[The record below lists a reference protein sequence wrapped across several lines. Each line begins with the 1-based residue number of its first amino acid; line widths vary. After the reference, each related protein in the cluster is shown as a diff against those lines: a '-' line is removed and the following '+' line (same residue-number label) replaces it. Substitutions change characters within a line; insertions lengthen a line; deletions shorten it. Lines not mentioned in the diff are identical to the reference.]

1 MARLTSLA
9 AREEHT
15 CLDGH
20 EDKGPV
26 LHRRTRIGRLDLEL
40 IEPGW
45 AFARKWERAAH
56 VTDASYVLALPLTGC
71 VAFSQDG
78 RVGTARPGEYV
89 LLSELAFYELSSDK
103 TARFLVLRI
112 PAVELRGRLVS
123 IEDHISRRF
132 KPNERMTRLLAG
144 MIGSVAELFID
155 CPPPNPQAL
164 ATEIVGFVALTIGSE
179 DRGAA
184 TDVRNA
190 RYHLRRRI
198 VDFIESNLSDQS
210 LSPKKIAASS
220 RISLSYL
227 YSLFNDNETTV
238 SQFVQTKRLQRAYE
252 ILVADPKGHRTVSE
266 VAYEVGF
273 KNVSHFSRCFSRHFK
288 IAPRD
293 ARQTPAAAQQAG
305 TNVRPAQPKG
315 SSSPQIASSRNA
327 FDSPYWDVRKQ
338 PLHETF

>member
-1 MARLTSLA
+1 MARLTSVA
-9 AREEHT
+9 SCEDHT
-15 CLDGH
+15 GLHAGN
-20 EDKGPV
+20 DKDPGPTQDW
-26 LHRRTRIGRLDLEL
+26 RTRIGRLDLEL
-40 IEPGW
+40 IGPDH
-45 AFARKWERAAH
+45 AFARNWERVACIHDAA
-56 VTDASYVLALPLTGC
+56 YVLVFPLTGC

-78 RVGTARPGEYV
+78 RIGIARPGEYV

-103 TARFLVLRI
+103 TARFLMLRI
-112 PAVELRGRLVS
+112 PAAELRGRLVS
-123 IEDHISRRF
+123 VEDHISRRF
-132 KPNERMTRLLAG
+132 KPNEQMTHLLAG
-144 MIGSVAELFID
+144 MIRSVAELFVAS
-155 CPPPNPQAL
+155 PPPNPQAL
-164 ATEIVGFVALTIGSE
+164 ATEMVSFVALTIGSE

-198 VDFIESNLSDQS
+198 VDFIESHLGDQS

-252 ILVADPKGHRTVSE
+252 ILVADPKGRRTVSE

-288 IAPRD
+288 VAPRD
-293 ARQTPAAAQQAG
+293 VRQTPVAPPQPAASA
-305 TNVRPAQPKG
+305 RSPQPK
-315 SSSPQIASSRNA
+315 SPAARVAPRNGYG
-327 FDSPYWDVRKQ
+327 SPYWEIDKQ
-338 PLHETF
+338 PVHETA

>member
-1 MARLTSLA
+1 MARLTSLLP
-9 AREEHT
+9 RDE
-15 CLDGH
+15 CSGLDDEA
-20 EDKGPV
+20 EDLPSQQA
-26 LHRRTRIGRLDLEL
+26 RIGRLGLEL
-40 IEPGW
+40 IRPDRSFTRDW
-45 AFARKWERAAH
+45 QRASSID
-56 VTDASYVLALPLTGC
+56 DACYVVVFPLAGG

-78 RVGTARPGEYV
+78 RIGFARPGEYV
-89 LLSELAFYELSSDK
+89 LLSELAFYELSSNK
-103 TARFLVLRI
+103 NARLLMVRI
-112 PAVELRGRLVS
+112 PAAELRGRLLS
-123 IEDHISRRF
+123 IEDHVSRRF
-132 KPNERMTRLLAG
+132 KPNEQMTHLLAG
-144 MIGSVAELFID
+144 MIRSVAELFINS
-155 CPPPNPQAL
+155 PPPNPQAL
-164 ATEIVGFVALTIGSE
+164 ATEIIGFVALTIGSE

-198 VDFIESNLSDQS
+198 IDFIESHLGDES

-288 IAPRD
+288 VAPRD
-293 ARQTPAAAQQAG
+293 VRQEQNASPHPTKDPRYAAQKRLMAPR
-305 TNVRPAQPKG
+305 VP
-315 SSSPQIASSRNA
+315 SSPRGR
-327 FDSPYWDVRKQ
+327 FGSPYWEPR
-338 PLHETF
+338 PLQDTV

>member
-9 AREEHT
+9 FSKEHT
-15 CLDGH
+15 GLDHH
-20 EDKGPV
+20 EDESPG
-26 LHRRTRIGRLDLEL
+26 LDQRTCIGRLELEF
-40 IEPGW
+40 IGPGRV
-45 AFARKWERAAH
+45 FARSREHAAS
-56 VTDASYVLALPLTGC
+56 TDDASYMLIFPLTGC

-78 RVGTARPGEYV
+78 RTGIARPGEYV
-89 LLSELAFYELSSDK
+89 LLSERAFYEMSSDK
-103 TARFLVLRI
+103 TGRSLMLRV
-112 PAVELRGRLVS
+112 PAAELRGRLVS
-123 IEDHISRRF
+123 IDDHISRRF
-132 KPNERMTRLLAG
+132 KPNEKMTRLLAG
-144 MIGSVAELFID
+144 MIHGVADLFIES
-155 CPPPNPQAL
+155 PPPNPQAL
-164 ATEIVGFVALTIGSE
+164 ATEVVGFIALTIGSE

-198 VDFIESNLSDQS
+198 VDFIDNNLGDQS

-288 IAPRD
+288 VAPRD
-293 ARQTPAAAQQAG
+293 VRQPPTSPSPPDADG
-305 TNVRPAQPKG
+305 RPAHGQATTRRA
-315 SSSPQIASSRNA
+315 ASSVRNG
-327 FDSPYWDVRKQ
+327 FDSPYWNVGKPR
-338 PLHETF
+338 LHETV

>member
-1 MARLTSLA
+1 MARLTSLP
-9 AREEHT
+9 RDERPG
-15 CLDGH
+15 LDD
-20 EDKGPV
+20 EAERLAPPSA
-26 LHRRTRIGRLDLEL
+26 RIGRLEL
-40 IEPGW
+40 QFVRPDRP
-45 AFARKWERAAH
+45 FARNWER
-56 VTDASYVLALPLTGC
+56 VTSVFDACYVLVLPLTGS

-78 RVGTARPGEYV
+78 RSGIARSGEYL

-103 TARFLVLRI
+103 HTRLLLVRI
-112 PAVELRGRLVS
+112 PAAELRGRLVS
-123 IEDHISRRF
+123 IEDHVSRRF
-132 KPNERMTRLLAG
+132 KPNEQMTRLLTG
-144 MIGSVAELFID
+144 MIRSVAELFID
-155 CPPPNPQAL
+155 CVPPNPQAL
-164 ATEIVGFVALTIGSE
+164 ATEIISFVALTIGSE

-198 VDFIESNLSDQS
+198 VDFIESHLGDQS

-238 SQFVQTKRLQRAYE
+238 NQFVQTKRLQRAYE

-288 IAPRD
+288 VAPRD
-293 ARQTPAAAQQAG
+293 ARATARPNADPRPKPVLAPRLTPASRGSFG
-305 TNVRPAQPKG
+305 TL
-315 SSSPQIASSRNA
+315 
-327 FDSPYWDVRKQ
+327 YWDADKQ
-338 PLHETF
+338 RPLHEIV